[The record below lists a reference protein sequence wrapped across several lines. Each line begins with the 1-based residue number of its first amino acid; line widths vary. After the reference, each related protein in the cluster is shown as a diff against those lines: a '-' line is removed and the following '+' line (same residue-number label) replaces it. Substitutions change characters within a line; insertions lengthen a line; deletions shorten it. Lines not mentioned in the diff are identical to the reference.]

1 MWSASS
7 SFIPR
12 IQVHTYVAGCW
23 QIYNRHTSERQAK
36 RRAAD
41 IFFATEDVM
50 SRMSS
55 EHSIAY
61 RSPELV
67 HFAPAA
73 APPGKDYLVVKTLI
87 YGMASN
93 REFTKGI
100 AVPNDWLDYLEPPA
114 AWRYASATTT
124 HAPHPPPSRCSPRF
138 IRISGRRR
146 RARSTRVWFRFRRRW
161 RRQRLPA
168 CRSFFP
174 ASNRSCSTS

>member
-1 MWSASS
+1 MNPQTPLYVER
-7 SFIPR
+7 FKQLYPR

-36 RRAAD
+36 RQAAD
-41 IFFATEDVM
+41 VFFATEDVM

-55 EHSIAY
+55 EHSIEAY

-100 AVPNDWLDYLEPPA
+100 AVPNDWLDYSNRAA
-114 AWRYASATTT
+114 AWRIASATTT
-124 HAPHPPPSRCSPRF
+124 THLIRRLRCRGALPEFR
-138 IRISGRRR
+138 G
-146 RARSTRVWFRFRRRW
+146 AEDERSTRVWSRFRRRW
-161 RRQRLPA
+161 R
-168 CRSFFP
+168 
-174 ASNRSCSTS
+174 